1 MSETTQEMA
10 VQAEERTPAAGEA
23 EPFFI
28 NESTMTVEDF
38 SALHAGW
45 ERYRSPMKAIRTM
58 QRVCFALPGVVL
70 VLLGGSSFWTSLT
83 GGEGSFG
90 SAVLGILLIGMG
102 LLLVFWPFGKDR
114 GKRSWKRYPDKGRPL
129 RLTFESD
136 GFYMT
141 TNQVGEYLLYSA
153 IRAILEDDRVFL
165 LFFENRTAYIL
176 HKDGFLTGDA
186 DGFRDFL
193 RQRTGLTI
201 ETF

>member
-1 MSETTQEMA
+1 MRLFTSEL
-10 VQAEERTPAAGEA
+10 VKKYKSRTVVDHVSIDVNQGE
-23 EPFFI
+23 I
-28 NESTMTVEDF
+28 VGIVGESGSGKSVTM
-38 SALHAGW
+38 
-45 ERYRSPMKAIRTM
+45 K
-58 QRVCFALPGVVL
+58 
-70 VLLGGSSFWTSLT
+70 
-83 GGEGSFG
+83 
-90 SAVLGILLIGMG
+90 AVLGILLIGMG

-153 IRAILEDDRVFL
+153 IRAILENDRVFL